1 MKRAGLMAPPDLYA
15 VPAQPGLMTPRT
27 ELHVHAPEISLC
39 EFLWA
44 VAAVL
49 AAILLAFELAPS

>member
-1 MKRAGLMAPPDLYA
+1 MAPPDLYA